1 MKYDNIK
8 TLNQRLKKNRSK
20 EDKNYFRFLKD
31 IENNKIPST
40 EIIFQFPIYIG
51 DKLLKRHLQFYE
63 LYKSVQNL
71 SGHVADVGTWKGSSM
86 IFLSKLCSIFEKN
99 SETKVY
105 GFDWFLGQKQGI
117 KDKKSYTG
125 KYKSNY
131 SELKRLLKTQNLS
144 ENSVLVKIDL
154 VNELEK
160 FFKKNEWLRFKY
172 IFIDCGTKNVL
183 EKCVPIF
190 WSKLLRGGVMIF
202 DHYNNENSPSESK
215 IIDDVVKGNLIE
227 KFNFS
232 GHPSAFVYKKK

>member
-1 MKYDNIK
+1 MDYDNVK
-8 TLNQRLKKNRSK
+8 TLNHRLKKKRSK
-20 EDKNYFRFLKD
+20 NDKDYFKFLKYV
-31 IENNKIPST
+31 EKNKLPST

-51 DKLLKRHLQFYE
+51 DKSLKRHLQFYE
-63 LYKSVQNL
+63 LYKSVQDL
-71 SGHVADVGTWKGSSM
+71 SGHIADVGTWKGSSM
-86 IFLSKLCSIFEKN
+86 IFLSKLSSIFEKN

-105 GFDWFLGQKQGI
+105 GFDWFQGQKQGI

-131 SELKRLLKTQNLS
+131 LELKRTLKMQNLD
-144 ENSVLVKIDL
+144 ENSVLIKIDL

-160 FFKKNEWLRFKY
+160 FFKKNQWLRFKY
-172 IFIDCGTKNVL
+172 IFIDCGTTAVL
-183 EKCVPIF
+183 KKCVPIF

-215 IIDDVVKGNLIE
+215 IIDDVVKGNLIQ